1 MSYYGVWGGI
11 FYIDNR
17 VGHVICRQ
25 LGYSDVHKVSTSE
38 MFGLLKGPVLIEQI
52 RCNGNE
58 SAISQCTIMAINER
72 THSYFSPRYR
82 AGVLCVESRVEFSKG
97 GYLRKSMT

>member
-11 FYIDNR
+11 FYIDIR

-25 LGYSDVHKVSTSE
+25 LGYSDAHKVSTRE
-38 MFGLLKGPVLIEQI
+38 RFGRCLKGPVLIEQI

-72 THSYFSPRYR
+72 TDSYYFSPRYR

-97 GYLRKSMT
+97 GYLM